1 MKLWG
6 FTARLPVRL
15 AVLFVVAAGSA
26 VDASAAHLRLAFLS
40 GSNDDHQPGVPPQSN
55 LDAFD
60 GRWTFTSAGCK
71 YTGTLRAT
79 IKQGR
84 VIVRGGGGRVDPD
97 GTLHTVGAGGGMT
110 LVAEGH
116 LDREAGSGTFD
127 RSDGCSGTW
136 IAIKRH

>member
-1 MKLWG
+1 L
-6 FTARLPVRL
+6 L
-15 AVLFVVAAGSA
+15 VVVGAGLA
-26 VDASAAHLRLAFLS
+26 VDASAANLSLAFLS
-40 GSNDDHQPGVPPQSN
+40 GSNDDRQPGVPRPSN

-71 YTGTLRAT
+71 YTGTLHAT
-79 IKQGR
+79 IKLGR
-84 VIVRGGGGRVDPD
+84 VIVRGGGGRVEPD

-110 LVAEGH
+110 LVAQGH
-116 LDREAGSGTFD
+116 LNQEAGSGTFD

>member
-1 MKLWG
+1 M
-6 FTARLPVRL
+6 
-15 AVLFVVAAGSA
+15 
-26 VDASAAHLRLAFLS
+26 
-40 GSNDDHQPGVPPQSN
+40 
-55 LDAFD
+55 
-60 GRWTFTSAGCK
+60 
-71 YTGTLRAT
+71 

-84 VIVRGGGGRVDPD
+84 VIVRGGGGRVEPD

-116 LDREAGSGTFD
+116 LDQEAGSGTFD

>member
-1 MKLWG
+1 MELWE

-15 AVLFVVAAGSA
+15 AALLVVGAGLA
-26 VDASAAHLRLAFLS
+26 VDASAANLSMAFLS
-40 GSNDDHQPGVPPQSN
+40 GSNDVHQPGVSPQSN

-71 YTGTLRAT
+71 YTGTLHAT

-84 VIVRGGGGRVDPD
+84 VIVRGGGGRVEPD

-116 LDREAGSGTFD
+116 LDQEA
-127 RSDGCSGTW
+127 
-136 IAIKRH
+136 